1 LTWGPIRFYYI
12 AHDVIVYITKE
23 NIMPV
28 NVLYHTSAR
37 ATGGR
42 DGHSAT
48 LDGAVD
54 VQLSTPKELGGAG
67 GTGVNPE
74 QLFATG
80 YAACFLGAMKF
91 VASQGGPKVPA
102 DTTVTSTVGI
112 GPRSEGGFGLDIAL
126 EISLPGVDPTAA
138 EDLVAKAHQVCPYSN
153 ATRNNI
159 DVKLTVV

>member
-1 LTWGPIRFYYI
+1 
-12 AHDVIVYITKE
+12 
-23 NIMPV
+23 MPV
-28 NVLYHTSAR
+28 NVLYSTTAR

-42 DGHSAT
+42 DGRSGT

-54 VQLSTPKELGGAG
+54 VKLVTPKELGGG
-67 GTGVNPE
+67 GGDGVNPE

-91 VASQGGPKVPA
+91 VASQGGSAKVPA
-102 DTTVTSTVGI
+102 DATVSATVGI
-112 GPRSEGGFGLDIAL
+112 GPRSEGGFGLEIAL
-126 EISLPGVDPTAA
+126 EIALPGVERAAA
-138 EDLVAKAHQVCPYSN
+138 EELVAKAHQVCPYSN

>member
-1 LTWGPIRFYYI
+1 
-12 AHDVIVYITKE
+12 
-23 NIMPV
+23 MSV
-28 NVLYHTSAR
+28 NVLYQTSAR

-67 GTGVNPE
+67 GAGVNPE

-91 VASQGGPKVPA
+91 VGSQDGPKVPA
-102 DTTVTSTVGI
+102 DATVIATVGI
-112 GPRSEGGFGLDIAL
+112 GPRSEGGFGLEIAL
-126 EISLPGVDPTAA
+126 EISLPGIEHEVA
-138 EDLVAKAHQVCPYSN
+138 EALVAKAHQVCPYSN
-153 ATRNNI
+153 ATRNNV
-159 DVKLTVV
+159 DVKLSMV

>member
-1 LTWGPIRFYYI
+1 MSV
-12 AHDVIVYITKE
+12 DVVYT
-23 NIMPV
+23 
-28 NVLYHTSAR
+28 TSAR

-54 VQLSTPKELGGAG
+54 VQLAVPKEMGGDG
-67 GTGVNPE
+67 KGVNPE

-91 VASQGGPKVPA
+91 VASQGGPKVPGDA
-102 DTTVTSTVGI
+102 TVTSTVGI
-112 GPRSEGGFGLDIAL
+112 GPRSEGGFGLEIAL
-126 EISLPGVDPTAA
+126 EVSVPGLSQDEA
-138 EDLVAKAHQVCPYSN
+138 ETLVEQAHQVCPYSN

-159 DVKLTVV
+159 DVKLSIA